1 MSEAKR
7 HCERCGSMIMACAP
21 DRRFCSRKCHIAAR
35 RKRRECQCQHCGRRY
50 MPKAV
55 GRTTYCS
62 RECAFGARRA
72 RAAER
77 ARAQGEVAPTECAEC
92 GNPVASR
99 RAKYCSDGCRR
110 AVARRRERRRA
121 AAKVVR
127 RAGAI
132 RCPGCGV
139 TFRPKYGDKRRR
151 FCSRLCAR
159 REERRKRGP
168 ETHRTR
174 ARRFGVE
181 YEPINRMKVFWRD
194 RWRCGICRDKIDRRL
209 KHPHPMSATLDHIV
223 PMSEG
228 GPHRY
233 ENVQAAHWLCNV
245 SKGNGSAGE
254 QLLLIG

>member
-1 MSEAKR
+1 MR
-7 HCERCGSMIMACAP
+7 HCERCGSMIIAGKRN
-21 DRRFCSRKCHIAAR
+21 RRFCSRVCANAAQ
-35 RKRRECQCQHCGRRY
+35 RKKKECECQHCGQRY
-50 MPKAV
+50 MPKEV

-62 RECAFGARRA
+62 RECAFNARRV

-77 ARAQGEVAPTECAEC
+77 ARIQAKDAPAECAEC

-99 RAKYCSDGCRR
+99 RAKYCSDDCRR
-110 AVARRRERRRA
+110 VVARRKARERA
-121 AAKVVR
+121 AAKSVR
-127 RAGAI
+127 RTDAI
-132 RCPGCGV
+132 RCPGCG
-139 TFRPKYGDKRRR
+139 TMFRPKYGDKRRR
-151 FCSRLCAR
+151 FCSHLCAR

-181 YEPINRMKVFWRD
+181 YEPINRTKVFRRD
-194 RWRCGICRDKIDRRL
+194 GWRCGICQGKIDRRL

-233 ENVQAAHWLCNV
+233 ENVQAAHWLCNI